1 MKTYQKTNRLMIAPV
16 IRSWMDRRNNT
27 FTMKAEETETYF
39 YETVFKSKSIKCNY
53 RFLTVSEINFSS
65 DFLEDRRGSVS
76 LELANGV
83 TVQLCRTLRKDS
95 VQTVRGILVEMQGFI
110 HKSPHNLKT
119 KFRGLIPYCAHPILL
134 RTKSDL
140 RISECLQPILR
151 DPAASLHRR
160 SQWRTRDC
168 RWRGRS
174 PLCRESAGLLHHFSL
189 HPPCL

>member
-1 MKTYQKTNRLMIAPV
+1 MKTYQKTNRLTIAPV

-53 RFLTVSEINFSS
+53 LFLTVSEINFSS

-140 RISECLQPILR
+140 RISECRQPILR

>member
-1 MKTYQKTNRLMIAPV
+1 MTTYQKTNRLTIAPV
-16 IRSWMDRRNNT
+16 IRSWMDRRKNT

-39 YETVFKSKSIKCNY
+39 YETVFKSRSIKSNY
-53 RFLTVSEINFSS
+53 LFLTLSEINFSS
-65 DFLEDRRGSVS
+65 DFLEDRKGSVS

-95 VQTVRGILVEMQGFI
+95 VQTVRGILVETQGFI

-119 KFRGLIPYCAHPILL
+119 KFRGLILYCAHPILP

-140 RISECLQPILR
+140 RISERCQPILR
-151 DPAASLHRR
+151 DSAASLHRR
-160 SQWRTRDC
+160 SQWCTRDFWG
-168 RWRGRS
+168 RWHS
-174 PLCRESAGLLHHFSL
+174 PLCRESAGLFPHFSL